1 MNELTY
7 TNDQQIIN
15 DAAQM
20 ILAEHLDWSG
30 TLRRKPS
37 EIHSIVRNR
46 IFDAYAESII
56 DPDEFWELENDAKK
70 EMHKSFEAKAIEL
83 YAEAQA
89 IADKKW
95 EAAKVLLGF

>member
-1 MNELTY
+1 MTELTY

-37 EIHSIVRNR
+37 EIHSIVRRR
-46 IFDAYAESII
+46 IFDAYAESVI
-56 DPDEFWELENDAKK
+56 DNNEFWGLEDEARK
-70 EMHKSFEAKAIEL
+70 EMRNAFDEKADEL
-83 YAEAQA
+83 YAEAQE

>member
-37 EIHSIVRNR
+37 EVHSIVLNR

-56 DPDEFWELENDAKK
+56 DPDEFDELDHDTRK
-70 EMHKSFEAKAIEL
+70 EMYISFDSKSREL

-89 IADKKW
+89 IADMKW